1 MTVIVLV
8 ISFIAIW
15 LGTTFLILRYI
26 KKLKDDLLA
35 RFSDTEILSEKKG
48 ENNPVDEEGVYYP
61 FDYVKRADPKNLLN
75 FIKQEH
81 PQVIALVLAHL
92 EPDKASVILQNLPSE
107 LQGDVS
113 RRIAAMDQVSPE
125 VTREIEQVL
134 EKKLSAL
141 SGEDYVAAGG
151 VESIAKIIN
160 HVDRASR
167 DKITEAI
174 EDEDP
179 KLAYMINEL
188 IASKEPKK
196 KFYHEPH

>member
-35 RFSDTEILSEKKG
+35 RFSDAEKPSEKKG

-81 PQVIALVLAHL
+81 PQVIALILAHL
-92 EPDKASVILQNLPSE
+92 EPDKSSVILQNLPRE
-107 LQGDVS
+107 QQGDVS
-113 RRIAAMDQVSPE
+113 QRIAAMDQVSPE
-125 VTREIEQVL
+125 VTRGIEQVL
-134 EKKLSAL
+134 EKKLGAL
-141 SGEDYVAAGG
+141 SGEDYVIAGG

-160 HVDRASR
+160 HVDCGS
-167 DKITEAI
+167 KKQITEAI

-179 KLAYMINEL
+179 ELTYAINGLMIE
-188 IASKEPKK
+188 KK
-196 KFYHEPH
+196 PNKKI